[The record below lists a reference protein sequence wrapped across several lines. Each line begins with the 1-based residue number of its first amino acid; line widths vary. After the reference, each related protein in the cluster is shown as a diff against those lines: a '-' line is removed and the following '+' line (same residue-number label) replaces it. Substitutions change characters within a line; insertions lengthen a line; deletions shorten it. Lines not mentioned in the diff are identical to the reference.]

1 MKRFVLSY
9 VLPVMLALVWVMLPL
24 IQGSDTL
31 FMRDVFN
38 THLEKKWVQAE
49 AMREGY
55 LPLVDPYRDGGQ
67 PHLGNPN
74 TVPLYPDN
82 VLYLLAP
89 TIWAFNAHFWLHLL
103 LVPCT
108 FFALGRAWGLRREAA
123 WAAAV
128 CYGTSGYFLSNLNL
142 YNLVAGTTWT
152 PALVAALLH
161 LTGPKA
167 GKRSFL
173 AVGLIWTLLLLSGD
187 PMTGLMAL
195 VLAASAV
202 VFRWGLRGLRW
213 QRPLVALALGTLIA
227 APQWVEFLRILP
239 LSFRGYLGYSAA
251 AATAASWHPLAV
263 TEWLLPFFFGS
274 PDLSFWGQ
282 RFHGGDLP
290 LFPSLYPGVLAIL
303 LVLASGRPSSRA
315 ARWAWTIAGL
325 GVFLALGEHNPLV
338 RLSLKIPGTDLLRL
352 PVKFWLLVAVGTA
365 LLCGL
370 GFDRI
375 LSRSGGRVFW
385 KILAGL
391 VGLFLVLWLALG
403 GPVAAA
409 PTWLDSAL
417 ADAIGPERLHQERL
431 RWAGSCLLSLAA
443 LVSFALVYRLGR
455 KRPELTGAL
464 LLLLH
469 VVGQLFVLRPTLA
482 MDSVANYLQPPAL
495 LEHVPESVPVT
506 HGKANSLFG
515 ATDLPLAAY
524 PDTRLVWLQRQVFEE
539 LYPVAGTLWGRRY
552 DFSRSA
558 EGLDAFLTRAVAQSF
573 GLLSDAARVR
583 LLAASGVQ
591 TLLLG
596 RPLDS
601 EVGDLASLEYRAPG
615 IGGQVFVYRLASPAA
630 PVQFVGRVKR
640 AAHLNAA
647 LTWMVEPGFDPRTT
661 VVLPEG
667 GPPLEGPPGTVRIVA
682 TGPESMQLEV
692 SASAPGVLLIQRAF
706 LPIYRASA
714 DGHRVPIV
722 AANIHRLGIE
732 LAAGDHQVRVWID
745 RRPLFWASVTAV
757 AGLLGLG
764 LMAWRLPGSRGC

>member
-1 MKRFVLSY
+1 MKRFVLIY
-9 VLPVMLALVWVMLPL
+9 VLPVVLALVWVMLPL

-49 AMREGY
+49 AMRQGY

-89 TIWAFNAHFWLHLL
+89 TWWAFNAHFWLHLL
-103 LVPCT
+103 LAPFT
-108 FFALGRAWGLRREAA
+108 FYALGRAWGLRREAA

-161 LTGPKA
+161 LTGPK
-167 GKRSFL
+167 GGRGSFL

-187 PMTGLMAL
+187 PMTGLMAM
-195 VLAASAV
+195 VLAGSAV
-202 VFRWGLRGLRW
+202 LFRWGLRGLRW
-213 QRPLVALALGTLIA
+213 RSAFIALILGTLIA

-239 LSFRGYLGYSAA
+239 MSFRGYLGYSSA
-251 AATAASWHPLAV
+251 AATAASWHPLSVA
-263 TEWLLPFFFGS
+263 EWVLPFFFGS

-315 ARWAWTIAGL
+315 AGWSWTVAGL

-338 RLSLKIPGTDLLRL
+338 RLLLMIPGLDLLRL

-375 LSRSGGRVFW
+375 LARSGGKVFW
-385 KILAGL
+385 RVLAGL
-391 VGLFLVLWLALG
+391 AGLFLLLWLVLG
-403 GPVAAA
+403 GPVATA
-409 PTWLDSAL
+409 PRWLESAL
-417 ADAIGPERLHQERL
+417 ADAMNPVRLHQERL
-431 RWAGSCLLSLAA
+431 RWAGSCLLSMAVLTGFAA
-443 LVSFALVYRLGR
+443 VYRLGR
-455 KRPELTGAL
+455 KHPELTGAL
-464 LLLLH
+464 LLFLH
-469 VVGQLFVLRPTLA
+469 VAGQFFLLRPALA
-482 MDSVANYLQPPAL
+482 MDSVAHYRQPPAL
-495 LEHVPESVPVT
+495 LEEVPERLSVT

-515 ATDLPLAAY
+515 TTDLPLAAY

-552 DFSRSA
+552 DFSLSA

-573 GLLSDAARVR
+573 GMLSDVARIR
-583 LLAASGVQ
+583 LLAASGVH

-601 EVGDLASLEYRAPG
+601 EVKDLVSLEHRAPG
-615 IGGQVFVYRLASPAA
+615 IGGHIFVYRLALPAA
-630 PVQFVGRVKR
+630 QVQFVGRVRR

-647 LTWMVEPGFDPRTT
+647 LTMMVEPDFNPRTT

-667 GPPLEGPPGTVRIVA
+667 GPPLEGPPGEVRTIA
-682 TGPESMQLEV
+682 AGPESMELEV
-692 SASAPGVLLIQRAF
+692 SAANPGVLVIQRAF

-714 DGHRVPIV
+714 DGRRVPIV

-732 LAAGDHQVRVWID
+732 LPAGDHHVRVWIE
-745 RRPLFWASVTAV
+745 RRPLVWACVTAV

-764 LMAWRLPGSRGC
+764 FMARRQARSRGC